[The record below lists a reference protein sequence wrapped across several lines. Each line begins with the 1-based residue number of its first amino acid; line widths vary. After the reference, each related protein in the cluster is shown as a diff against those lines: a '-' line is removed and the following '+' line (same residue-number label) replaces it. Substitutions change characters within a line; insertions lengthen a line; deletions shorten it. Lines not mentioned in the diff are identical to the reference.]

1 MVLYLLVKG
10 VGSSSVADRAHVAD
24 PAPIAA

>member
-10 VGSSSVADRAHVAD
+10 VGSPSAADRAHVAD
-24 PAPIAA
+24 LAPVAA